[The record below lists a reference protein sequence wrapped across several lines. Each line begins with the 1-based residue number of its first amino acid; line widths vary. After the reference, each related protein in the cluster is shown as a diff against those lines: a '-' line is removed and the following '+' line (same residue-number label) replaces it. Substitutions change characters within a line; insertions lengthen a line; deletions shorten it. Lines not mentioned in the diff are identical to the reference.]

1 MARMTQS
8 QRENAKRKKSVQ
20 ELTNGNTFSI
30 IRHDIINREEYFRLS
45 NRAKALLLDLIG
57 RYNRLNNG
65 DISIAYSLMKERG
78 WSSETTLRS
87 AIKDLIDARFILVT
101 RQGGRNKICSLYALT
116 CFPINEIRDK
126 NDKLKISL
134 GATRRPLDYW
144 KDEYM

>member
-65 DISIAYSLMKERG
+65 DISIAYSLMKKRG

-116 CFPINEIRDK
+116 LF
-126 NDKLKISL
+126 SH
-134 GATRRPLDYW
+134 
-144 KDEYM
+144 